1 MSPLLTGPSIPNQT
15 LASLCYNNAFECQF
29 APYIATTALFTCI
42 IGHFVLGRIS
52 AVLAPARSE
61 ETEAQRSSKARLV
74 RSTRRSTQGIAN
86 DVLEE
91 AKRLSVA
98 GASTPTPSTPAAA
111 VAAVVSPTPVQV
123 RATTFSFHLSPTP
136 LLCAAMLYPRDRCVL
151 GTGTE
156 GYGRFIPCPWC
167 RTQIVVGLTN

>member
-1 MSPLLTGPSIPNQT
+1 MPIYSLHCSNCTVHLYHWPL
-15 LASLCYNNAFECQF
+15 
-29 APYIATTALFTCI
+29 
-42 IGHFVLGRIS
+42 VLGRIS

-91 AKRLSVA
+91 AKRLIVA
-98 GASTPTPSTPAAA
+98 GASTPASSTPAAA

-123 RATTFSFHLSPTP
+123 RAITFSFHLSPTP
-136 LLCAAMLYPRDRCVL
+136 LLCAVMLCSRDRCALQV
-151 GTGTE
+151 GTK
-156 GYGRFIPCPWC
+156 GYDRFIPC
-167 RTQIVVGLTN
+167 L